1 MKKLRNLRPSP
12 EFGDFQTPG
21 GLAGRV
27 VALLRDGARAVVEP
41 TCGRGSLLVA
51 ALERFGGARGL
62 GLEIDGGHVAD
73 CRAALAAAGLDGEVR
88 QADFFRVDWAAELGR
103 LPEPLLVVGNPPWV
117 TSAAQGAIGG
127 ANLPQRDTGVVAP
140 GLDAVTGASNFDIS
154 EWMMHRL
161 ATALVGRRATLAML
175 CKTSVARRLLRRL
188 WQDGVTPAAELLAI
202 DAVADFGAAV
212 AACLLILD
220 FGRPGD
226 ASCAQHPEL
235 ARAPSPARFGLR
247 DGQLV
252 GDLDAYDRWRDFV
265 GDGPRWRSGVK
276 HDCAA
281 VMELVADAGGWRNGL
296 GESVDVEP
304 ELLYP
309 LLKSSE
315 LAAGTA
321 PRRRLLLPQRA
332 TGDDPEALRDR
343 APRAW
348 RYLDRHGDRL
358 DARKSAVY
366 RGRPRFAIF
375 GVGDYSFAPY
385 KIAVSGF
392 YRPARF
398 RLIEPVGDRPVLFDD
413 TCYFLSFDDRDSA
426 ARTLA
431 ALESEPARAL
441 LDALTFADAKR
452 PITARLL
459 QRLDV
464 AALATRAA
472 R

>member
-1 MKKLRNLRPSP
+1 M
-12 EFGDFQTPG
+12 
-21 GLAGRV
+21 
-27 VALLRDGARAVVEP
+27 VALLGERVRSVVEP

-62 GLEIDGGHVAD
+62 GLELDAGHVAD
-73 CRAALAAAGLDGEVR
+73 CRDALAAAGLAAEVR
-88 QADFFRVDWAAELGR
+88 QADFFQVDWEAELGR
-103 LPEPLLVVGNPPWV
+103 LPEPMLVVGNPPWV
-117 TSAAQGAIGG
+117 TSAAQGAVGG
-127 ANLPQRDTGVVAP
+127 ANLPERSAAAVAP

-175 CKTSVARRLLRRL
+175 CKRSVARRLLRRL
-188 WQDGVTPAAELLAI
+188 WRDGVTPAAELFAI
-202 DAVADFGAAV
+202 DAAADFGAAV

-226 ASCAQHPEL
+226 ASCAQHPGL
-235 ARAPSPARFGLR
+235 ARAASPARFGLR

-252 GDLDAYDRWRDFV
+252 GDRDAYDRWRDFT

-281 VMELVADAGGWRNGL
+281 VMELTAAGDGWCNGL
-296 GESVDVEP
+296 GEPVDVEP
-304 ELLYP
+304 ELLFP

-332 TGDDPEALRDR
+332 TGDDPAALRDR

-366 RGRPRFAIF
+366 RGRPRFAVF
-375 GVGDYSFAPY
+375 GVGTYSFSRY
-385 KIAVSGF
+385 KVAVSGF

-398 RLIEPVGDRPVLFDD
+398 RLIGPLGDRPVLFDD
-413 TCYFLSFDDRDSA
+413 TCYFLSFDDSA
-426 ARTLA
+426 SASRALA

-459 QRLDV
+459 ARLDLEK
-464 AALATRAA
+464 LATREA